1 MGRVGRM
8 GEVNLQEEVEAS
20 WINCVPLFAGMV
32 SEAIGAPRF
41 GQEAH
46 QAFFFS
52 CSPEVEIDEMV

>member
-1 MGRVGRM
+1 M